1 MTEDEAK
8 TKWCH
13 LTMPTDEY
21 DRCEGSK
28 CMAWRWTQRVTN
40 QDEIDHQQ
48 FMVGFGLRPRAIY
61 ADTEHGYCG
70 LAGKP

>member
-13 LTMPTDEY
+13 LTMPTDKY
-21 DRCEGSK
+21 DRCEGSR
-28 CMAWRWTQRVTN
+28 CLAWRWVQTILYKN
-40 QDEIDHQQ
+40 EIELERKAY
-48 FMVGFGLRPRAIY
+48 GFYLAEIK
-61 ADTEHGYCG
+61 TENTDHGYCG